1 VRLNNKLRVSKAV
14 VVRLTDA
21 VADANAEEEKQQH

>member
-1 VRLNNKLRVSKAV
+1 MLCLKKVV

-21 VADANAEEEKQQH
+21 VADANAEEAVKMAW